1 MAHTEN
7 DHQKSDYMS
16 WMESINEALDR
27 ANRFYEEAVINLE
40 AIARQ
45 TISKIIKELRFFISK
60 LTIVDFF
67 CGSLTFGVLSLA
79 SLFLV
84 TGIGLVSYQ
93 AFLWIRDG
101 VWSEYTITV
110 VFNYIFENTVVSQWL
125 NNPESWFGLQKT
137 IEWLLENIPL
147 SVALIIP
154 SITVL
159 CGMILISIVGLTFR
173 YYQFKAKENI

>member
-7 DHQKSDYMS
+7 DHQKSDQIP
-16 WMESINEALDR
+16 WMEWINEALDR
-27 ANRFYEEAVINLE
+27 ANEFYEEAVINLE

-84 TGIGLVSYQ
+84 SGIGLVCYQ
-93 AFLWIRDG
+93 AFLWVRDG

-110 VFNYIFENTVVSQWL
+110 VFNFIFENTVVSQWL
-125 NNPESWFGLQKT
+125 SNPESWFGLQKT
-137 IEWLLENIPL
+137 LEWLLENIPL

-173 YYQFKAKENI
+173 YYQFKGKENI

>member
-7 DHQKSDYMS
+7 DHKKSDHIS
-16 WMESINEALDR
+16 WMGWINEALGK
-27 ANRFYEEAVINLE
+27 ANEFYEEAIINLE

-67 CGSLTFGVLSLA
+67 CGSLTLGVLSLA

>member
-67 CGSLTFGVLSLA
+67 CGSWTLGFLSLA

>member
-27 ANRFYEEAVINLE
+27 ANEFYEEAVINLE

-67 CGSLTFGVLSLA
+67 CGSLTLGVLSLA

-159 CGMILISIVGLTFR
+159 CGMVLISIVGLTFR

>member
-27 ANRFYEEAVINLE
+27 ANEFYEEAIINLE

-67 CGSLTFGVLSLA
+67 CGSLTLGVLSLA

>member
-7 DHQKSDYMS
+7 DHQKSDQIP
-16 WMESINEALDR
+16 WMEWINEALDR
-27 ANRFYEEAVINLE
+27 ANEFYEEAIINLE

-67 CGSLTFGVLSLA
+67 CGSLTLGVLSLA

>member
-7 DHQKSDYMS
+7 DHQKSDQIP
-16 WMESINEALDR
+16 WMEWINEALDR
-27 ANRFYEEAVINLE
+27 ANEFYEEAIINLE

-84 TGIGLVSYQ
+84 SGIGLVCYQ
-93 AFLWIRDG
+93 AFLWVRDG

-110 VFNYIFENTVVSQWL
+110 VFNFIFENTVVSQWL
-125 NNPESWFGLQKT
+125 SNPESWFGLQKT
-137 IEWLLENIPL
+137 LEWLLKNIPL

-173 YYQFKAKENI
+173 YYQFKGKENI

>member
-67 CGSLTFGVLSLA
+67 CGSLTLGVLSLA

-101 VWSEYTITV
+101 VWSEYTFTV
-110 VFNYIFENTVVSQWL
+110 MFNFIFENTVVAQWL
-125 NNPESWFGLQKT
+125 SNPESWFGLQKT
-137 IEWLLENIPL
+137 LEWLLENIPL

-159 CGMILISIVGLTFR
+159 CGMILISITGLTFR
-173 YYQFKAKENI
+173 YYQFKAKESI

>member
-27 ANRFYEEAVINLE
+27 ANEFYEEAVINLE
-40 AIARQ
+40 SNARK
-45 TISKIIKELRFFISK
+45 TISKVIKELRFFISK
-60 LTIVDFF
+60 LTVVDFF
-67 CGSLTFGVLSLA
+67 CGSLTLGILSIA
-79 SLFLV
+79 SLLLV
-84 TGIGLVSYQ
+84 SGIGLVSYQ

>member
-7 DHQKSDYMS
+7 DHQKSDYIS
-16 WMESINEALDR
+16 WVEWINEALGR
-27 ANRFYEEAVINLE
+27 ANEFYEEAVINLE

-45 TISKIIKELRFFISK
+45 TISKIIKELRFFISR

-84 TGIGLVSYQ
+84 SGIGLVCYQ
-93 AFLWIRDG
+93 AFLWVRDG

-110 VFNYIFENTVVSQWL
+110 VFNFIFENTVVSQWL
-125 NNPESWFGLQKT
+125 SNPESWFGLQKT
-137 IEWLLENIPL
+137 LEWLLKNIPL

-173 YYQFKAKENI
+173 YYQFKGKENI